1 MSPQAAGYSSKSS
14 GVGVGSSSLTM
25 AGRAWGFKDVLG
37 VAFDSKGQLWFA
49 STRRVGCQTV
59 DGWKFYEGKD
69 GLPWNDFTCVAA
81 GPNGE
86 VWFGT
91 RLGAVRFDGREWH
104 YRQGPRWLPNDEV
117 NQSR

>member
-1 MSPQAAGYSSKSS
+1 QVNQVAVSPS
-14 GVGVGSSSLTM
+14 GVLHVASSRGLFQQEQRGWRRIELVDDG
-25 AGRAWGFKDVLG
+25 GRAWGFKDVLG

-49 STRRVGCQTV
+49 SRAGVGCQTV

-86 VWFGT
+86 
-91 RLGAVRFDGREWH
+91 
-104 YRQGPRWLPNDEV
+104 
-117 NQSR
+117 